1 MSIREILAEMAS
13 REKDQKAEVPVEG
26 TAPTEEVS
34 SEPSA
39 VAKRKADSSGET
51 PCHGEAPRE
60 EMSSTDVDAP
70 DMEDEKVEKSEVS
83 TSEPSMKVEE
93 KEEEKEDEELEEE
106 LEESSCGKM
115 EKEDEEEEV
124 EESSCGSMKKEGY
137 KKKMAESAEF
147 SLSDELG
154 SLLEAEGLNE
164 EFRGKATA
172 IFEAAVNSAAEKHL
186 AKLDEQFDVVV
197 EEAVREHTAKLDEQC
212 EKYMDYVVEQWVAE
226 NEMAI
231 QANARNVVA
240 ESFMTG
246 LKDLLEA
253 HYVELPEGKEDMY
266 ESAVAKQA
274 ELEAAL
280 EERVEEAMAV
290 KAALK
295 EAEKEIAVTAF
306 VSEMTVVEAEKIR
319 SLAEGIEFE
328 GVEAFGEKLG
338 MIKENY
344 FPESSTGD
352 ADMIVE
358 DAEGDAATEELT
370 ESVKVEPEMAK
381 YLSALGKFK

>member
-1 MSIREILAEMAS
+1 MSIREILSEMAS

-26 TAPTEEVS
+26 EAPKEEVS
-34 SEPSA
+34 SEPAA

-51 PCHGEAPRE
+51 PCHGEAPKE
-60 EMSSTDVDAP
+60 EMPSTDVDAP
-70 DMEDEKVEKSEVS
+70 DMDDKEVDKNGALGGKA
-83 TSEPSMKVEE
+83 TVNMA
-93 KEEEKEDEELEEE
+93 EEE
-106 LEESSCGKM
+106 LEEAACDKM
-115 EKEDEEEEV
+115 KKEMDDEEDEEEM
-124 EESSCGSMKKEGY
+124 EESSCGSMKKEMY

-164 EFRGKATA
+164 DFRGKATA
-172 IFEAAVNSAAEKHL
+172 IFEAAVQSAADKHL

-197 EEAVREHTAKLDEQC
+197 EEAVQEHTAKLDEQC

-280 EERVEEAMAV
+280 EEQVEEAMAV

-370 ESVKVEPEMAK
+370 ESVQVQPEMAK